1 MTKKSSI
8 MQFFMYMYIC
18 VCINDIIDNNDNN
31 KNDNIYLN
39 FAVHVTDI
47 VISYFFI
54 NSFQFFFFN

>member
-39 FAVHVTDI
+39 FAVHVADI

-54 NSFQFFFFN
+54 NSFQFFFL